1 MANNQSQYQR
11 EQKKRRWKQTFYG
24 SRLFSLPHLYKLKLR
39 VYKKLFGFGPNLY
52 IGDNLFINRA
62 HYIGGEWG
70 KIALGDHIKIGNGVS
85 IDYVGKVVI
94 GNYVDISSGVRVFSH
109 KHDPHDMAYE
119 EKAPAIPTITTISD
133 HVWIGSNAIILP
145 GITVGEHAVV
155 GAGAVVTKD
164 VPSGTIVAGNP
175 ARIIKSFTQ

>member
-1 MANNQSQYQR
+1 MEDNLSRYRR
-11 EQKKRRWKQTFYG
+11 EQKKRRWKQTIYG

-39 VYKKLFGFGPNLY
+39 AYRKLFGFGPHLY

-62 HYIGGEWG
+62 HFVGGEWG
-70 KIALGDHIKIGNGVS
+70 QISLGDHIKIGNGVS
-85 IDYVGKVVI
+85 IDYVGKVFI
-94 GNYVDISSGVRVFSH
+94 GNYVDISSGAKIFSH
-109 KHDPHDMAYE
+109 KHDPYAMAYE
-119 EKAPAIPTITTISD
+119 ESTPAIPSTTTISD

-145 GITVGEHAVV
+145 GITIGEHAVV

-175 ARIIKSFTQ
+175 AKIIKSITR